1 MIYPTSMSQARIM
14 AANASNPTTYLGV
27 ALVLL
32 VVANLASY
40 RIMAANA
47 SNPTTYLGVALVLL
61 VVANLASYIPA
72 RRAVAVDPVETL
84 RYE

>member
-1 MIYPTSMSQARIM
+1 LVVRQGAILTGIGLCFGLVAAVAVVKMLGSQLVGTMS
-14 AANASNPTTYLGV
+14 ANAS
-27 ALVLL
+27 
-32 VVANLASY
+32 S
-40 RIMAANA
+40 
-47 SNPTTYLGVALVLL
+47 PTTYLGVALVLL